1 MRKPIIISKKMKFLN
16 QSIIMN
22 LLDDLIIDSYS
33 GRRTKRNGSR
43 ISEKS
48 IKKYEF
54 LKKILLEYS
63 IKSKTEFKI
72 FIVNNLTQLEK
83 ENANVYYKE
92 FYSGFTNF
100 LYDEKKYFDNFVGV
114 NIKCLRTFF
123 NYLELDRTISVGN
136 YHKTFFV
143 PKEDI
148 PIIALSTQQ
157 LSYIINDSQFNLLL
171 KEKNLSSVRDLFVF
185 GCVVALR
192 ISDLLQ
198 LTSKNLFYQDKKYYL
213 KVKSQK
219 TKVHTSIKLPDFAV
233 DIIKK
238 QDPIQNTLFP
248 PISLWWFNNGIKSM
262 AKLIPNDF
270 QLIKTRERRGKS
282 IIIYKDEKT
291 KTHYKLSD
299 HLSSHTMRRTA
310 ITYMLSL
317 GMPEHIVR
325 KVSGHA
331 NNSPEFYR
339 YVHTAQNIIDVETDK
354 IFKKLIVPSK

>member
-1 MRKPIIISKKMKFLN
+1 MRKSITINKKIKFLS
-16 QSIIMN
+16 QSIVFN
-22 LLDDLIIDSYS
+22 LMEDFINESYS
-33 GRRTKRNGSR
+33 GRRTKRNGAR
-43 ISEKS
+43 ITVGT

-54 LKKILLEYS
+54 LRKLLFEYCNQN
-63 IKSKTEFKI
+63 KTEFKI
-72 FIVNNLTQLEK
+72 YIVSNLTQIEK
-83 ENANVYYKE
+83 ENANGYYKE
-92 FYSGFTNF
+92 FYSSFTDF

-114 NIKCLRTFF
+114 NIKCLRIFF
-123 NYLELDRTISVGN
+123 NYLEQDRTISIGN
-136 YHKTFFV
+136 YHKSFFV

-148 PIIALSTQQ
+148 PIIALSSEQ
-157 LSYIINDSQFNLLL
+157 LSYIINDQKFNVLLN
-171 KEKNLSSVRDLFVF
+171 KNNLTGIRDLFVF

-198 LTSKNLFYQDKKYYL
+198 LTSKNLVCQDKKYYI

-219 TKVHTSIKLPDFAV
+219 TKVQTSIKLPDFAV
-233 DIIKK
+233 DIIKR
-238 QDPIQNTLFP
+238 QNPEQITIFP
-248 PISLWWFNNGIKSM
+248 PISIWWFNKCLKSM

-270 QLIKTRERRGKS
+270 ELVKTREKRGKS
-282 IIIYKDEKT
+282 ITIYKDEET

-339 YVHTAQNIIDVETDK
+339 YVHTAQNIIDNETDK
-354 IFKKLIVPSK
+354 IFKQLVVPSR